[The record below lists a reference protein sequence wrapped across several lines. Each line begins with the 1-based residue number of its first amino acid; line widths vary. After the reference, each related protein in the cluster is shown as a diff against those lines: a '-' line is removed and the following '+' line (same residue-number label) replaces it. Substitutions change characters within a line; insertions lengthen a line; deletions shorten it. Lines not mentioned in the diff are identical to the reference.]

1 MLPSR
6 NFFFCLQVLFLLSFQ
21 AVARKWRDTGGG
33 IIMEEAW
40 TIPELLFQIRFTS
53 TRLRCNFCFANVL
66 RDSNT
71 TIAIGTNINIA
82 LFISYLTT
90 QNPVGGT
97 VDGLKANL
105 LDIHNQRLGF
115 MNANDIDF
123 VSSITLVLTLPP
135 S

>member
-1 MLPSR
+1 MQSNLNVNGLAPFQADNMFPSR
-6 NFFFCLQVLFLLSFQ
+6 NFFLSLQVLFLLSFQ

-53 TRLRCNFCFANVL
+53 TRLRCNFFFANVL

-82 LFISYLTT
+82 LFI
-90 QNPVGGT
+90 
-97 VDGLKANL
+97 
-105 LDIHNQRLGF
+105 
-115 MNANDIDF
+115 
-123 VSSITLVLTLPP
+123 
-135 S
+135 